1 MPSTERALTIQRGS
15 RSARRSRRKGAR
27 AEAGSLARRLHRRQ
41 SARTARRRDSEPQAG
56 RDSGTKGPNELR
68 RRTRVGAAGRDLG
81 HLVSAP
87 FPPQGRRPG
96 DRPSAILARG
106 PRRGRRRGA
115 SVGPG
120 TLAPPSRPR
129 VPGGLAGPERPRS
142 LSLARS
148 GPSARRSQAFGGGQ
162 GNGRGPWRVASRSQA
177 GQGRAGRAARRE
189 EAGEPRRGLSS
200 NPPLCKGESPAQLLG
215 VQASQYRLVCTRGG
229 GRKAQKPARAR
240 HRPPQFAAA
249 CRILLPAAPSPS
261 TCLKAECRL
270 QNF

>member
-177 GQGRAGRAARRE
+177 GQGRAGR
-189 EAGEPRRGLSS
+189 
-200 NPPLCKGESPAQLLG
+200 
-215 VQASQYRLVCTRGG
+215 G
-229 GRKAQKPARAR
+229 GRRAGRKPASPGAAFPVIRRSARGSPRHSCSAYRRVNTASSALAVGEGRRRNQPEPDTALPSLPRPVASSFQLPQARLRA
-240 HRPPQFAAA
+240 
-249 CRILLPAAPSPS
+249 
-261 TCLKAECRL
+261 
-270 QNF
+270 